1 MSCNSLATVRAERRL
16 KIMAYIFNFRFCQRK
31 WTDKCV
37 RSQRICLTQD
47 GFNLNNWQHRCI
59 SKGQVTDSSTWQQ
72 SRLAWLLGWHQFE
85 AFSIN
90 QFIAQIKRAS
100 CCCCCCCWWSG
111 LQEGTC
117 AAWRCPD
124 NQHPSLHPSWLPSWT
139 CCANQ
144 ANWKRGERRPK
155 PKPNTN

>member
-1 MSCNSLATVRAERRL
+1 MSCNSLATARAKRRL
-16 KIMAYIFNFRFCQRK
+16 KIMAYIFNFRFCRRK

-37 RSQRICLTQD
+37 RSQRICLAQS

-72 SRLAWLLGWHQFE
+72 SWLAWLFGWHQLE

-90 QFIAQIKRAS
+90 QFIAEMKRAS
-100 CCCCCCCWWSG
+100 CCCCCWWSG
-111 LQEGTC
+111 LQAGTC

-124 NQHPSLHPSWLPSWT
+124 NQHPSLLPSWT
-139 CCANQ
+139 CCAKQ
-144 ANWKRGERRPK
+144 ANWKGGKETK
-155 PKPNTN
+155 AKAKH